1 MSAVL
6 ALLASLVWGTSDFA
20 GGLVSKRVRPLVVV
34 GLAHLSTLVVLLII
48 ATSTGAFGGRL
59 GYLPWAIAGGV
70 VGLIGLVAFYTALST
85 GSMGIVAPIAGT
97 GAIVPVVVGL
107 VGGDSPGVLQILGM
121 AVAIGGVILASGPEL
136 RAATGASAGI
146 RPLLLACV
154 AALGFGSVFVCIERG
169 SRYSVLMT
177 LTFQRVTSAAIVC
190 LIGLGYLLANRRA
203 SRQKERPRLLPSTG
217 TQLGAIVFGGW
228 TDAGANGLYGA
239 ASRHGLVSITAVL
252 ASLYPAV
259 TVVLARVIEGERTKR
274 IQDVGVGLA
283 LGGIVLLAVG

>member
-34 GLAHLSTLVVLLII
+34 GLAHLSTLVVLLVI
-48 ATSTGAFGGRL
+48 ATSTGQFGGRL
-59 GYLPWAIAGGV
+59 GYLPWAVAGGA

-107 VGGDSPGVLQILGM
+107 VGGDSPGVLQFIGM
-121 AVAIGGVILASGPEL
+121 FVAIGGVVLASGPEL
-136 RAATGASAGI
+136 KATSDTGGI

-177 LTFQRVTSAAIVC
+177 LTFQRITSAAIVG
-190 LIGLGYLLANRRA
+190 LIGLGYVVATRHKQR
-203 SRQKERPRLLPSTG
+203 SRLLPATRK
-217 TQLGAIVFGGW
+217 QFAAVVFVGW
-228 TDAGANGLYGA
+228 TDAGANGLYGQ

-259 TVVLARVIEGERTKR
+259 TVVLARVIEGEKTKR

>member
-20 GGLVSKRVRPLVVV
+20 GGLASKRVKPLVVV
-34 GLAHLSTLVVLLII
+34 GLAHLTTLVVLLVI
-48 ATSTGAFGGRL
+48 ATSTGSFGGHL
-59 GYLPWAIAGGV
+59 GYLPWAVAGGV
-70 VGLIGLVAFYTALST
+70 VGLIALVAFYTALST

-107 VGGDSPGVLQILGM
+107 VGGDSPGVLQIIGM
-121 AVAIGGVILASGPEL
+121 VVAIGGVVLASGPEL
-136 RAATGASAGI
+136 RGTAATSGGL

-154 AALGFGSVFVCIERG
+154 AALGFGTVFVCIERG

-177 LTFQRVTSAAIVC
+177 LTFQRVTSASIVC
-190 LIGLGYLLANRRA
+190 LIGLGYYLANRN
-203 SRQKERPRLLPSTG
+203 RQRPRLLPSTRKQFG
-217 TQLGAIVFGGW
+217 VIVFVGW

-239 ASRHGLVSITAVL
+239 ASRHGLVSTTAVL

-274 IQDVGVGLA
+274 IQDIGVGLA

>member
-34 GLAHLSTLVVLLII
+34 GLAHLSTLVVLLVV
-48 ATSTGAFGGRL
+48 ATATGSFGTHL

-107 VGGDSPGVLQILGM
+107 VGGDSPGALQILGM
-121 AVAIGGVILASGPEL
+121 VVAIGGVVLASGPEL
-136 RAATGASAGI
+136 RATTKGGV

-177 LTFQRVTSAAIVC
+177 LTFQRVTSTAIVC
-190 LIGLGYLLANRRA
+190 LIGLGYYLANRRITN
-203 SRQKERPRLLPSTG
+203 KTEERPRLLPSTAK
-217 TQLGAIVFGGW
+217 QCGAIVFVGW

-274 IQDVGVGLA
+274 IQDVGVALA

>member
-6 ALLASLVWGTSDFA
+6 ALLASLVWGTSDFT

-34 GLAHLSTLVVLLII
+34 GFAHLSTLVVLLVI
-48 ATSTGAFGGRL
+48 ALAGGQFGGRL

-97 GAIVPVVVGL
+97 GAIVPVIVGL
-107 VGGDSPGVLQILGM
+107 VGGDAPGVLQIIGM
-121 AVAIGGVILASGPEL
+121 VVAIGGVVLASGPEL
-136 RAATGASAGI
+136 RATSESGGI

-177 LTFQRVTSAAIVC
+177 LTFQRITSVIVVG
-190 LIGLGYLLANRRA
+190 LIGLGYYLANRRR
-203 SRQKERPRLLPSTG
+203 SHPRLLPTSRK
-217 TQLGAIVFGGW
+217 QFAAIVFVGW
-228 TDAGANGLYGA
+228 TDAGANGLYGQ